1 VEVRRIVFHSALKR
15 INPHNFNRT
24 AVIKNKSLTFEG
36 LGIKEETVPA
46 RDFLN
51 DSHVIRLIFF

>member
-1 VEVRRIVFHSALKR
+1 VEVRRIVFHSASKR

-36 LGIKEETVPA
+36 LGIKEETAPA
-46 RDFLN
+46 RDFPML
-51 DSHVIRLIFF
+51 LG